1 MDLNKKLAVIL
12 MLMFV
17 LTASLSGCLD
27 KDEQTGQHLPP
38 SSNSSPVPIINTTKI
53 AYFGEIIEFDAS
65 ESYDPDGTIEVY
77 SWDFGDNETS
87 EGILATHTYKFENYF
102 NVAFPITYSV
112 LLKIVDNNESWEYG
126 THEIMVYPRE
136 YIFYF
141 DRMGLTEKVPVSS
154 KDMIKASFGNFIF
167 NQMQELT
174 YESSNYINIQPC
186 NWNSTIHIE
195 KPKFTL
201 INSISLTLY
210 NKTGEKITEEKTNLN
225 LFEFWEEKTISIK
238 GKTIKP
244 EEFKSIKLSVNGFS
258 LREKISITYGGES
271 ASHICFDFTI

>member
-65 ESYDPDGTIEVY
+65 ESYDPDGTIELY
-77 SWDFGDNETS
+77 NWDFGDNETS
-87 EGILATHTYKFENYF
+87 EGILSTHTYKFENYF
-102 NVAFPITYSV
+102 DVESPITYSV
-112 LLKIVDNNESWEYG
+112 LLGIVDNNESWEYG

-141 DRMGLTEKVPVSS
+141 DRLGLTEEEPVSS
-154 KDMIKASFGNFIF
+154 KDMIKASFGNFRF

-195 KPKFTL
+195 KPKFAL

-210 NKTGEKITEEKTNLN
+210 NKTGEIITEEKASLN

-244 EEFKSIKLSVNGFS
+244 EEFKSIKLIVNGFS
-258 LREKISITYGGES
+258 LQEKISIMYGGES